1 VDHQVLFFAVL
12 KDRRSKIGSSKK
24 DIWLSGDQPQPRDA
38 GGEKPYF
45 GYEQVSEDE
54 KTRRVIRHFDSVAG
68 RYDFMNT
75 LLSFGIHHLWKREAV
90 RMMGLGPG
98 AKVLDVC
105 GGTGDLAVLA
115 SRYAGPGGRLTIFD
129 LNRAMMNAGR
139 KKVLETASSPVDYV
153 QGNAEKMPF
162 PDNAFDAAMVG
173 YGIRNV
179 TRMEKGFEEMYRV
192 LRPGGR
198 MMCLEFSKPVWPVFR
213 WLYDIYSFR
222 IMPFLGDLITGSR
235 GAYTHL
241 PESIRTFPL
250 PDALSAMMEGIGFM
264 NVSYRRQTNGISV
277 VHVGEK
283 QKNS

>member
-1 VDHQVLFFAVL
+1 MSW
-12 KDRRSKIGSSKK
+12 RKK
-24 DIWLSGDQPQPRDA
+24 IWLSGNRQPFHGKDSQ
-38 GGEKPYF
+38 KQYF

-54 KTRRVIRHFDSVAG
+54 KTRRVIRHFDSVA
-68 RYDFMNT
+68 RQYDFMNT

-90 RMMGLGPG
+90 KMMGLGPG
-98 AKVLDVC
+98 AKVVDVC

-115 SRYAGPGGRLTIFD
+115 SRYIGTSGRVTVFD

-139 KKVLETASSPVDYV
+139 NKVFATARAPVDYV
-153 QGNAEKMPF
+153 QGNAETMPF
-162 PDNAFDAAMVG
+162 PDNSFDAAMVG

-179 TRMEKGFEEMYRV
+179 TRMKKGFEEMYRV

-213 WLYDIYSFR
+213 WLYDLYSFH
-222 IMPFLGDLITGSR
+222 IMPFLGDLIAGSR

-250 PDALSAMMEGIGFM
+250 PDALSAMMARIGFR
-264 NVSYRRQTNGISV
+264 NVTYHRQTNGISV
-277 VHVGEK
+277 VHIGEK
-283 QKNS
+283 